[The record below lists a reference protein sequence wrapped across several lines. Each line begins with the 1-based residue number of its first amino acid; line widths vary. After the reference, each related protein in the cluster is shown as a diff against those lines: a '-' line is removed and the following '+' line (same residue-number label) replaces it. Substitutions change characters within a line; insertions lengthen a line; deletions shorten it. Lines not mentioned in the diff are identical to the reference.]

1 MSEFALGMGS
11 NLGNRINNLVEGI
24 RYLLSRSS
32 MGKFRL
38 SGVYETPPV
47 EGVEGGDFLNCV
59 FVGNFYGSV
68 EELQKNCKEA
78 EVLMGSR
85 VRKDNSARTLDI
97 DLLFFGDVT
106 RNDEEL
112 TLPHPGIQRRRF
124 VLKPLSD
131 VWPLK
136 IPGFKSTPE
145 EFLNNCS
152 DKSGIRTI
160 HKVPSGG
167 CFWEVTPEA

>member
-1 MSEFALGMGS
+1 MPEFALGMGS

-24 RYLLSRSS
+24 RYLLSRSC
-32 MGKFRL
+32 MGRFRL
-38 SGVYETPPV
+38 SGVYETLPL

-59 FVGNFYGSV
+59 FIGNFYGS
-68 EELQKNCKEA
+68 ETELLANCREA

-97 DLLFFGDVT
+97 DLLFFGDVK
-106 RNDEEL
+106 RNDDEL

-131 VWPLK
+131 VWSGK
-136 IPGFKSTPE
+136 IPGLKSTPGE
-145 EFLNNCS
+145 LLENCS
-152 DKSGIRTI
+152 DKSGIRSVCE
-160 HKVPSGG
+160 VPSGG
-167 CFWEVTPEA
+167 CFWEVPTET